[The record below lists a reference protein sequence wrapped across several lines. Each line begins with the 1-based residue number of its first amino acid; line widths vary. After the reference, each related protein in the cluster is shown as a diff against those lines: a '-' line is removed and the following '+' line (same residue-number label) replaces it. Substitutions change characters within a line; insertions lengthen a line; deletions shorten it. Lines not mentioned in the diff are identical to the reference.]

1 MATSPN
7 TTNTNTGSGLKSNVI
22 KLEAL
27 KGVKFGVGVAL
38 GLLVALAIGASA
50 MYYLASKY
58 LAKAPPGAAA
68 PVAAEISQPTNPVF
82 VSLEPF
88 TVNLRMG
95 GQGRFLHVGI
105 TLKVGDP
112 KAQAL
117 VVQYMPEVRSRVLM
131 LLSDRASET
140 LISPNDKAKLAEEIQ
155 TALNKPFAPNLP
167 SLQISSVVFTAFV
180 LQ

>member
-1 MATSPN
+1 
-7 TTNTNTGSGLKSNVI
+7 
-22 KLEAL
+22 
-27 KGVKFGVGVAL
+27 
-38 GLLVALAIGASA
+38 
-50 MYYLASKY
+50 MYYLATKY
-58 LAKAPPGAAA
+58 LAKANPGAA
-68 PVAAEISQPTNPVF
+68 PVAAAVAPPTNPVF

-88 TVNLRMG
+88 TVNLRVG

-117 VVQYMPEVRSRVLM
+117 IVQYLPEVRSRVLM
-131 LLSDRASET
+131 LLSDRPSET
-140 LISPNDKAKLAEEIQ
+140 LVSPTDKAKLAEEIQ